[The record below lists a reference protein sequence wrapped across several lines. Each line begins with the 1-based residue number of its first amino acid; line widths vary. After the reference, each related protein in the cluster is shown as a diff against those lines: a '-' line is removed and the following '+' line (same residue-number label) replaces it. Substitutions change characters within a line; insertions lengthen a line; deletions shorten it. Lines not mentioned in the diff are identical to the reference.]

1 MGAEVLISDIQHSE
15 FSVQHSEFRIQQAP
29 VFEGPLDLLLHL
41 IERDELDI
49 TAVSLAQVTGQYL
62 EYLGQ
67 LQGAVDETQGDALAD
82 FLVVA
87 AKLLWIKS
95 RALLPRPPAPEPDE
109 EDPAEALAQQ
119 LREYRR
125 FKLAAQALRQQEE
138 AHAPMYVRGALPPL
152 IVRPPGPGE
161 GNLSALLKAVQRA
174 LISLPPTQPAGAVVT
189 PLPFTVHDKIVLIT
203 ARVHALTPAARGVHF
218 RDLLEAANSAVEIV
232 ITLLAVLEMMKQR
245 KVRTEQAGLFGEIL
259 IRPWAPTD
267 EPVSVN

>member
-1 MGAEVLISDIQHSE
+1 LEIADYRVAL
-15 FSVQHSEFRIQQAP
+15 P

-49 TAVSLAQVTGQYL
+49 TAVSLGQVTGQYL

-67 LQGAVDETQGDALAD
+67 LQETVDDAQGDALAD

-95 RALLPRPPAPEPDE
+95 RALLPKPPALVADE
-109 EDPAEALAQQ
+109 EDPAETLAQQ

-125 FKLAAQALRQQEE
+125 FKLAAQDLRQQEA
-138 AHAPMYVRGALPPL
+138 AHQPMYVRGALTPI

-174 LISLPPTQPAGAVVT
+174 LISLPPSQPAGAVVT
-189 PLPFTVHDKIVLIT
+189 PLPFTVHDKIALIM
-203 ARVHALTPAARGVHF
+203 ARVRDLPPTTAGVSF
-218 RDLLEAANSAVEIV
+218 SDLLETANSAVEIV
-232 ITLLAVLEMMKQR
+232 ITLLAVLELMKQR
-245 KVRTEQAGLFGEIL
+245 KVHVEQTAMFGDIT
-259 IRPWAPTD
+259 IGAWAPTA
-267 EPVSVN
+267 EAASIS